1 MKKLSTFQRIREL
14 KPPQAMIFAASVLS
28 RMTPH
33 YTLYFEAH
41 GEPEQAPLAEHILHL
56 VWQRIADPK
65 QSFNLN
71 VQIEKLEASLPDPA
85 TDDAF
90 GVLPAVDAGLGL
102 IAVLR
107 FWQNTQDDAPVMVAK
122 LAQGGVEAFLLA
134 TDLASQYASVQ
145 AITDEEEYDVANRQL
160 NQQIKT
166 HPLMAFETEWQ
177 NSLLDALLHNKSSN
191 KALAA
196 ECQKR
201 VSDTGCTTLGI
212 EL

>member
-14 KPPQAMIFAASVLS
+14 KPQQAIIFAASVLS

-33 YTLYFEAH
+33 YTLYFEAKADA
-41 GEPEQAPLAEHILHL
+41 EQASLAEHILHL

-65 QSFNLN
+65 QTFNLN
-71 VQIEKLEASLPDPA
+71 VQIEKLEESLPDPA

-107 FWQNTQDDAPVMVAK
+107 FWQNAQDDAPVMVAK

-134 TDLASQYASVQ
+134 TDLASEYVSVQ
-145 AITDEEEYDVANRQL
+145 AITDEEEYAIANRHL
-160 NQQIKT
+160 NQQIKS
-166 HPLMAFETEWQ
+166 HPLMVFETEWQ
-177 NSLLDALLHNKSSN
+177 NALLDTLQQNTSPNKV
-191 KALAA
+191 LVG
-196 ECQKR
+196 ECQSM
-201 VSDTGCTTLGI
+201 VNETGITTLGI

>member
-14 KPPQAMIFAASVLS
+14 KPQLAIVFAASVLS

-33 YTLYFEAH
+33 YTLYFEANDDA
-41 GEPEQAPLAEHILHL
+41 EQAPLAQHILQL

-85 TDDAF
+85 TDTTF

-107 FWQNTQDDAPVMVAK
+107 FWQNVQDDAPVMVAK

-134 TDLASQYASVQ
+134 TDIAEEYAQVQ
-145 AITDEEEYDVANRQL
+145 AITDEEEYDKANRVL
-160 NQQIKT
+160 NQHIKA
-166 HPLMAFETEWQ
+166 HPLMMFETEWQ
-177 NSLLDALLHNKSSN
+177 NTLLDVLQNNKLSN
-191 KALAA
+191 QDLVQQ
-196 ECQKR
+196 CQQMAHE
-201 VSDTGCTTLGI
+201 TGITTLGI